1 MFKHVHLASGLAVTA
16 GVFLSQSQALFAA
29 DFLTQVKPI
38 LEANCVGCHKTD
50 KAEGSFDLS
59 THAGLLAG
67 GDYGDAIEP
76 GDPDNSALYTL
87 AVLPAD
93 DENLMPPTENG
104 GPLPKEITDVLKE
117 WITEGANWPEG
128 ETLEQRRRVDFVED
142 IQPIL
147 EFNCVS
153 CHMLDNAEGGFRLDT
168 REEALTSGDY
178 APNLIP
184 FDAAESAL
192 HFLTVLPEDDE
203 GLMPPK
209 DKGGPLPKEQTDL
222 LKEWIAQGAPWPEG
236 VTLLARKAEIAES
249 GDEMDYVRQI
259 RERIIANLEVSNAE
273 EMKEFAATIPGS
285 DVSFTML
292 PIPAGEFLMGSPD
305 DEAGRKDD
313 EGPRAKVRI
322 SPFWMGKTEVTWN
335 EFELFMY
342 PNQEKLIR
350 ELTRVE
356 DVDNTLSDALA
367 RPTAPY
373 VEMSFGMGK
382 DGYPA
387 ISMTQHA
394 ANKYCQWLSA
404 KTGQYYRLPTEA
416 EWEYAARAGTTTAW
430 SFGDDPTQIGEYAWY
445 GLNSDWK
452 YQKVGTKK
460 PNPWGLHDMHGN
472 VTEWVLDQYQADQ
485 YAELAGGD
493 GAVDPWNEA
502 VTLYPRVARGGSWD
516 DDDPA
521 ALRSAVRRA
530 SGPQWKQQD
539 PQLPKSIWYHT
550 DAQFL
555 GFRVVRPLEVP
566 SAEELYRIWN
576 GGRPAGE

>member
-1 MFKHVHLASGLAVTA
+1 MFKHVHIASGLAVTA
-16 GVFLSQSQALFAA
+16 GVLLSHSQSLFAA

-38 LEANCVGCHKTD
+38 LEANCVGCHKAD
-50 KAEGSFDLS
+50 KAEGSFDL
-59 THAGLLAG
+59 TKHAGLLAG

-76 GDPDNSALYTL
+76 GDADNSALYTL
-87 AVLPAD
+87 TVLPAD

-128 ETLEQRRRVDFVED
+128 ETLEQRRRIDFVED

-153 CHMLDNAEGGFRLDT
+153 CHMRDNAEGGFRLDT

-192 HFLTVLPEDDE
+192 HFLTVVPEDDE
-203 GLMPPK
+203 SLMPPK
-209 DKGGPLPKEQTDL
+209 EKGGPLPKEQTDL

-236 VTLLARKAEIAES
+236 VSLLARKAEIAES

-259 RERIIANLEVSNAE
+259 RERILANLEVSNAAGME
-273 EMKEFAATIPGS
+273 DYAVTIPGS

-305 DEAGRKDD
+305 DEAGRKND
-313 EGPRAKVRI
+313 EGPRAKVRV

-350 ELTRVE
+350 ELTKVE

-404 KTGQYYRLPTEA
+404 KTGQYHRLPTEA

-472 VTEWVLDQYQADQ
+472 VTEWVIDQYQADY
-485 YAELAGGD
+485 YAQLAAGGD
-493 GAVDPWNEA
+493 AVDPWNEA